1 MRWGILSTALIARE
15 HVIPALH
22 GAQLCTLHAI
32 ASRTLASAE
41 LVAEHYAIPVA
52 HGSYEALLAD
62 PDIDAVYIPLPNHL
76 HARWIRRAAGAGKH
90 VLCEKPLT
98 LTARQAEGVM
108 AHAEEHGV
116 LVMEAFMYRFHPAW
130 QLARKLLAAGA
141 VGEITGVDIRF
152 GFRARRP
159 DDYRMVARFGGG
171 AMYDVGCYAIDA
183 SRTLLGDE
191 PRRVVAAMHLHPDHG
206 VDMTASAI
214 LDYGTSRA
222 TFTCSM
228 EQEPD
233 HRLHIY
239 GTEGRMTIDDPF
251 NCPPGRQTRIVI
263 ATGGDDVPYDSAI
276 RTIEVPAGDQYGLQ
290 ATAFSRSIL
299 EGRPAPHPPADTVA
313 NMRLIERVFEAA
325 GVAMRRG
332 GGIAVSK

>member
-32 ASRTLASAE
+32 ASRTVASAE
-41 LVAEHYAIPVA
+41 LAAEHYAIPVA

-141 VGEITGVDIRF
+141 VGEVTGVDIRF
-152 GFRARRP
+152 GFRAGDPTTTGWWP
-159 DDYRMVARFGGG
+159 DSAVARCTTSG
-171 AMYDVGCYAIDA
+171 ATPSTRVARSSA
-183 SRTLLGDE
+183 TSRDGWSPQCIST
-191 PRRVVAAMHLHPDHG
+191 PT
-206 VDMTASAI
+206 TAS
-214 LDYGTSRA
+214 T
-222 TFTCSM
+222 
-228 EQEPD
+228 
-233 HRLHIY
+233 
-239 GTEGRMTIDDPF
+239 
-251 NCPPGRQTRIVI
+251 
-263 ATGGDDVPYDSAI
+263 
-276 RTIEVPAGDQYGLQ
+276 
-290 ATAFSRSIL
+290 
-299 EGRPAPHPPADTVA
+299 
-313 NMRLIERVFEAA
+313 
-325 GVAMRRG
+325 
-332 GGIAVSK
+332 